1 MSRGDIKSSD
11 DVKAGRIVDWLVE
24 SLLLAFD
31 MQPLYLS
38 NNLEPQYDE
47 GQLNTPSVV

>member
-24 SLLLAFD
+24 SLLLAVGL
-31 MQPLYLS
+31 QPLYLS
-38 NNLEPQYDE
+38 NNLEPQHDKS
-47 GQLNTPSVV
+47 QLNTHSVV